1 MTERAIFGRRYSSY
15 QPAGT
20 EVYLLN
26 GTAVSVT
33 AAGTQSF
40 VAGANLIQG
49 TVVFVSGVYALP
61 ASAASGVAPAQYN
74 AIGIT
79 AEAASATN
87 SVSVVV
93 DDIAVVSDA
102 NITAET
108 VLVPGQYYY
117 LSKATGELTR
127 YSTASGLVTA
137 ASGFAA
143 LVSLGQALSTTE
155 LQVEI
160 EAPVTLTN

>member
-20 EVYLLN
+20 EVWLLN
-26 GTAVSVT
+26 GTGVSVT

-40 VAGANLIQG
+40 VAGTNLIQG
-49 TVVFVSGVYALP
+49 QVVYVSGVYALP
-61 ASAASGVAPAQYN
+61 ASAASGVSPTQYN
-74 AIGIT
+74 AIGLV
-79 AEAASATN
+79 AAPASAASP
-87 SVSVVV
+87 VSVVV
-93 DDIAVVSDA
+93 DDIAVVGTV
-102 NITAET
+102 NITAGT
-108 VLVPGQYYY
+108 SLVPGEYYY
-117 LSKATGELTR
+117 LSTSPGELTQ

-160 EAPVTLTN
+160 EAPIVLTN

>member
-40 VAGANLIQG
+40 IAGANLIQG
-49 TVVFVSGVYALP
+49 QVVYVSGVYALP
-61 ASAASGVAPAQYN
+61 ASAASGVSPARYN
-74 AIGIT
+74 AIGLV
-79 AEAASATN
+79 AAPASAASP
-87 SVSVVV
+87 VSVVV
-93 DDIAVVSDA
+93 DDIAVVSNV
-102 NITAET
+102 NITAE
-108 VLVPGQYYY
+108 VSLVPGQYYY
-117 LSKATGELTR
+117 LSRATGELTR

>member
-40 VAGANLIQG
+40 VAGVNLIQG
-49 TVVFVSGVYALP
+49 TVVFVSGIYALP
-61 ASAASGVAPAQYN
+61 ASAASGVTPAQFA

-108 VLVPGQYYY
+108 SLVPGQYYY

-127 YSTASGLVTA
+127 YSTASGLVTT

-155 LQVEI
+155 LHVEI